1 MEELMNENVEVL
13 EEGVEAIQE
22 NVAENF
28 NLEKYGKYGLVAL
41 GGIGVLTGGYF
52 AYKKVLKPGF
62 IKIKGKFSKDEE
74 TTEDTET
81 VDE

>member
-1 MEELMNENVEVL
+1 MEELMNEKVEVL

-28 NLEKYGKYGLVAL
+28 DLEKYGKYGLVVI

-52 AYKKVLKPGF
+52 AYKKVLKPG
-62 IKIKGKFSKDEE
+62 IRKIKDKFSKDAE
-74 TTEDTET
+74 TSENTEI
-81 VDE
+81 VD